1 MLVDH
6 PIYSIQKK
14 NNDGSEQ
21 YRLYEIPAF
30 NTRGTTLKE
39 VKESVYKLSHLMTAV
54 TVKVK
59 VRRAVLE
66 LKTHGFSAKEA
77 LCAFVQMMCQNW
89 FMWLM
94 CRLLLQCATV
104 CSNGGKKCNKL
115 FQFFGL
121 TKVMLFQKNI

>member
-1 MLVDH
+1 MQITKFHKAETHVHLFYNLVKLQEQIILFFFYFSVDMLIWLENMLVDH

-59 VRRAVLE
+59 VRRAVRAE
-66 LKTHGFSAKEA
+66 NS
-77 LCAFVQMMCQNW
+77 W
-89 FMWLM
+89 FF
-94 CRLLLQCATV
+94 C
-104 CSNGGKKCNKL
+104 
-115 FQFFGL
+115 
-121 TKVMLFQKNI
+121 